1 MLIKIVALGSATKQA
16 GNRFPACLISSID
29 DRA

>member
-1 MLIKIVALGSATKQA
+1 MLTKIVPHGGAKKQA

-29 DRA
+29 R